1 MLKEAI
7 GRPLERPQEG
17 EASCWRGHE
26 LRSHE
31 RPHETTSSE
40 RPRAEIG
47 HERGSEAY

>member
-17 EASCWRGHE
+17 EASSCLGEATSWRVMRGHK
-26 LRSHE
+26 
-31 RPHETTSSE
+31 

-47 HERGSEAY
+47 HELR